1 MGARSGSKGPNA
13 ADVFLNVPYDEKFLD
28 HFLAY
33 VAGLS
38 ALGLYPRAT
47 LEIPGGERRLDRIF
61 TLIRTCSSSVHDL
74 SRIELDKR
82 RPITPRFNMPFEL
95 GLAVACQKLQPGKHI
110 WFVFETKLRRVE
122 KSLSDLSGTDVYVH
136 EGKSRGIF
144 RELCNAFIRSER
156 QPSVEQMDL
165 IYRGLKRELPAIMR
179 KAGSSTAFQAR
190 VFSDLRVLSRALN
203 AQMIS

>member
-1 MGARSGSKGPNA
+1 
-13 ADVFLNVPYDEKFLD
+13 
-28 HFLAY
+28 
-33 VAGLS
+33 
-38 ALGLYPRAT
+38 
-47 LEIPGGERRLDRIF
+47 
-61 TLIRTCSSSVHDL
+61 
-74 SRIELDKR
+74 
-82 RPITPRFNMPFEL
+82 MPFEL

>member
-1 MGARSGSKGPNA
+1 LGARSGSKGPNV

-95 GLAVACQKLQPGKHI
+95 GLAVACEKLQPGNHI

-179 KAGSSTAFQAR
+179 KAGSSTAVQAR